1 MARELK
7 HYITLR
13 EGPADGPST
22 FGPGDKLPEW
32 VLERI
37 EGKDHLFV
45 ESDGESVV
53 SRHPAV
59 TNPDGLAR
67 QPKEEPTPVLTEPA
81 ATDLGKSELEDAPDE
96 DDVPRRNASRVT
108 WAAFAKDLKD
118 EGYNIAVTDGMSR
131 DDIIKACEE
140 AGAIEAD

>member
-13 EGPADGPST
+13 ESPVAGPST
-22 FGPGDKLPEW
+22 FGPGDELPQW
-32 VLERI
+32 VLDRI

-67 QPKEEPTPVLTEPA
+67 QPKDEPKPVLTEPA
-81 ATDLGKSELEDAPDE
+81 ATDLGKSELEDDEDE
-96 DDVPRRNASRVT
+96 DDVPRRNASRVA
-108 WAAFAKDLKD
+108 WAKFAES
-118 EGYNIAVTDGMSR
+118 EGVAVTSGMSR

-140 AGAIEAD
+140 ADVIEAD